1 MVKGFPGKL
10 KKKNSKKLPKEFRE
24 LFLGD
29 GAEPVT
35 DELINELVDNGW
47 SEVELRRYQ
56 QEGAIYSRPRNSMLY
71 PPEYGSSEDF

>member
-1 MVKGFPGKL
+1 
-10 KKKNSKKLPKEFRE
+10 
-24 LFLGD
+24 LGD